1 MIDGVSATNNL
12 NPANESDSS
21 NATNISGMS
30 QGYYL
35 DISLLDNV
43 TVYDSFVP
51 VEFGHFNGGVIDAKI
66 KRFNADDNSIKL
78 GYRTT
83 RSDWMTSHIDEKNKN
98 ARNRGDLQG
107 VLITLLSSKRTS
119 TACHLTRADR

>member
-83 RSDWMTSHIDEKNKN
+83 RSDWMTSHIDEKT
-98 ARNRGDLQG
+98 RMPGTRDLQG

-119 TACHLTRADR
+119 TACHLTRS